1 MIDLTRKESIDEAKR
16 IMHDLTHKSQNEMI
30 IVVLANKSDLK
41 NLREVSQND
50 LDFIKLAHNLKWF
63 DVSAWTGQGL
73 KDAMRQ
79 MVAEIIT
86 LIDSL

>member
-1 MIDLTRKESIDEAKR
+1 MTRKESIDEAKK
-16 IMHDLTHKSQNEMI
+16 IMHDLTHKSSTEMA
-30 IVVLANKSDLK
+30 IVVLANKMDLK
-41 NLREVSQND
+41 NLQEVSQED

-73 KDAMRQ
+73 KDAMRE
-79 MVAEIIT
+79 MLAEIIN